1 MNSRFRRAILL
12 PVCAAAMAA
21 FFSSFPGMAEE
32 DERPQTRVAFP
43 VIDPAEGQKL
53 FVTEGCVICHSVN
66 GVGGKAGPTLDAE
79 DGNSVIDVF
88 EFTARMWAGAFAMVE
103 LQSQELGYQFDL
115 TGEEMAHI
123 AGFVYDRKQQ
133 LEFKESDVPD
143 LIRDMFIKTPYE
155 LGTDPSSPPK

>member
-1 MNSRFRRAILL
+1 MKPRFRNAILFS
-12 PVCAAAMAA
+12 VCAAAMAA
-21 FFSSFPGMAEE
+21 FALSVPGNAED
-32 DERPQTRVAFP
+32 DEPSRTRVAFP
-43 VIDPAEGQKL
+43 VIDPVEGQKL

-66 GVGGKAGPTLDAE
+66 GIGGKAGPTLDAE
-79 DGNSVIDVF
+79 DGNNVIDVF

-133 LEFKESDVPD
+133 LLFKESDVPD
-143 LIRDMFIKTPYE
+143 LIRDMFIKTRYE
-155 LGTDPSSPPK
+155 LGTEPSSPPK

>member
-1 MNSRFRRAILL
+1 MSFRFRRATVLS
-12 PVCAAAMAA
+12 VCAAAILA
-21 FFSSFPGMAEE
+21 FSLSVPGSAEE
-32 DERPQTRVAFP
+32 DARPQTKVAFP
-43 VIDPAEGQKL
+43 VIDPATGQKL

-66 GVGGKAGPTLDAE
+66 GIGGKAGPTLDAE

-133 LEFKESDVPD
+133 LLFKESDVPD
-143 LIRDMFIKTPYE
+143 LIRDMFIKTRYE

>member
-1 MNSRFRRAILL
+1 MKLGFPRAVQFLAI
-12 PVCAAAMAA
+12 AAALFLSA
-21 FFSSFPGMAEE
+21 PGFAEE
-32 DERPQTRVAFP
+32 DENRRTRVAFP
-43 VIDPAEGQKL
+43 VIDPVEGQKL

-66 GVGGKAGPTLDAE
+66 GIGGKAGPTLDAQ
-79 DGNSVIDVF
+79 DGSNVIDVF

-133 LEFKESDVPD
+133 LLFKESDVPD

-155 LGTDPSSPPK
+155 LGTDPSAPPQ

>member
-1 MNSRFRRAILL
+1 MKPSFYRAVLF
-12 PVCAAAMAA
+12 PAFAAALFLSA
-21 FFSSFPGMAEE
+21 PGHAE
-32 DERPQTRVAFP
+32 DDSRQQTRVAFP
-43 VIDPAEGQKL
+43 VIDATKGQKL

-79 DGNSVIDVF
+79 DGNTVIDVF
-88 EFTARMWAGAFAMVE
+88 DFTARMWAGAFAMVE

-133 LEFKESDVPD
+133 LLFKESDVPD
-143 LIRDMFIKTPYE
+143 LIRDMFIKTRYD

>member
-1 MNSRFRRAILL
+1 MKLSFCRAVLF
-12 PVCAAAMAA
+12 PAFAAAL
-21 FFSSFPGMAEE
+21 FLSTPGHAE
-32 DERPQTRVAFP
+32 DESRQQTRVAFP
-43 VIDPAEGQKL
+43 VIDAAKGQKL

-79 DGNSVIDVF
+79 DGNTTIDVF
-88 EFTARMWAGAFAMVE
+88 DFTARMWAGAFAMVE

-133 LEFKESDVPD
+133 LLFKESDVPD
-143 LIRDMFIKTPYE
+143 LIRDMFLKTRYD